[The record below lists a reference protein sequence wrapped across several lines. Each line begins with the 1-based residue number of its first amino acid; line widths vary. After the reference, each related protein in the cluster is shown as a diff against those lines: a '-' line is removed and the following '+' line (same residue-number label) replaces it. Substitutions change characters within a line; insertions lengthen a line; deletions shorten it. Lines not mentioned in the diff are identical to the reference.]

1 MKKFQ
6 TKNKISNLAKLML
19 CVVSYFTLFSCE
31 KFEGKEYTVEII
43 YCDNRPSKTI
53 KITSTE
59 KPANWQIDTYKLAV
73 PEWRD
78 ELNVCELRV
87 VE

>member
-1 MKKFQ
+1 MKN
-6 TKNKISNLAKLML
+6 TKLSSNLAKWLL
-19 CVVSYFTLFSCE
+19 CVVSSLTTFSCE
-31 KFEGKEYTVEII
+31 KFEQKEYTVKII
-43 YCDNRPSKTI
+43 YCDNRSSKTV

-59 KPANWQIDTYKLAV
+59 KPSNWQINTYKLAV
-73 PEWRD
+73 PKWRN